1 MGPSVYTILDAG
13 DQSLRAFSSGW
24 EEKKSKN
31 AHNCELAKREE
42 RPARKQPFLDTSGHR
57 GVTGQGGPCLTCT
70 MNLRGGLDSWASGN
84 PGGTF
89 QLYEAVVDTGVPEQG
104 TVRLLASK

>member
-1 MGPSVYTILDAG
+1 
-13 DQSLRAFSSGW
+13 
-24 EEKKSKN
+24 
-31 AHNCELAKREE
+31 
-42 RPARKQPFLDTSGHR
+42 
-57 GVTGQGGPCLTCT
+57 